1 MARLIQC
8 DRCKFTQ
15 PVSNGVTTVSFDQD
29 REWELCES
37 CAKFVEKVL
46 CDGGTQYE
54 VKKK

>member
-8 DRCKFTQ
+8 DRCKFTG
-15 PVSNGVTTVSFDQD
+15 PTSHDFTLVSFDDD
-29 REWELCES
+29 RKWELCQS
-37 CAKFVEKVL
+37 CTKFVEKVL